1 MHKIRVW
8 DLPLRLFHWFLA
20 LFITT
25 SIITGLEG
33 GNAMQYHYWS
43 GYAIL
48 ALLVFRLLWGFVGG
62 HHARFTSFMRHPG
75 TILAYVRG
83 RLADDSWHEVGHNP
97 LGSLS
102 VLALLLAA
110 ALQVGS
116 GLFAND
122 QIFNAGPL
130 ANDVSDRTS
139 AILTFYHTTIGQPL
153 IYGLVGLHLAAILYY
168 GLVRRKNLVAPM
180 ITGDKLVEVSVPMS
194 RDSTATR
201 LLAAVLLALGVALAW
216 WVSTLG
222 SVGGY

>member
-1 MHKIRVW
+1 MYTIRVW

-20 LFITT
+20 LFIVT
-25 SIITGLEG
+25 SIVTGLVG

-62 HHARFTSFMRHPG
+62 HHARFVNFVRHPR
-75 TILAYVRG
+75 TIIAYVRG
-83 RLADDSWHEVGHNP
+83 QLTDPAHGVGHNP

-110 ALQVGS
+110 AMQVGS

-153 IYGLVGLHLAAILYY
+153 IYGLVGLHVAAILYY
-168 GLVRRKNLVAPM
+168 AVVRRKNLVAAM
-180 ITGDKLVEVSVPMS
+180 ITGDKLVEIPVPAT
-194 RDSTATR
+194 RDTALMR

-216 WVSTLG
+216 WVSSLG
-222 SVGGY
+222 AVGGY